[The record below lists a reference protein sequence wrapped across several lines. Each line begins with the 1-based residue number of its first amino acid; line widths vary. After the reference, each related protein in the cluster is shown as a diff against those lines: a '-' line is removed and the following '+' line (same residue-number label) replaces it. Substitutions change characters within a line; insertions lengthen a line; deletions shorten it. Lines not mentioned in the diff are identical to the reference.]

1 MCGTTYMYVVRCQR
15 VKVRLQEDKLECG
28 VLELELELKQIK
40 LHVLLYNKYSL
51 RNQTLLLIVSV

>member
-1 MCGTTYMYVVRCQR
+1 MYVVRCQR
-15 VKVRLQEDKLECG
+15 VKVHLQEDKLECG
-28 VLELELELKQIK
+28 VLELELELKQMK